1 MAQIVM
7 EVFSLLPDVDE
18 GAFLARNEEV
28 QAWSHAHRAGL
39 LRRTVARNDRAWLV
53 LWAWAVQPD
62 DSDSAGDAP
71 ALTEFIDAATY
82 RTNSFTTL

>member
-7 EVFSLLPDVDE
+7 EVFSLRADADE
-18 GAFLARNEEV
+18 GAFLTRNEEV

-53 LWAWAVQPD
+53 LWTWAMHPD
-62 DSDSAGDAP
+62 DADTSADVP
-71 ALTEFIDAATY
+71 TLTEFIDASTY